1 MDPNYTG
8 VVWFATRIEKA
19 RPTAVG
25 AMIDDMPDIEVVVA
39 HSERATLRVGDMFL
53 KIDTDHARIDRE
65 VEVMARVPIPTPRVL
80 WLEPPVLALSA
91 VPGAALLATLTLA
104 HEENLDEVIAGY
116 GGRLAEHGYRAPATF
131 PEVAVL
137 RSLAGE

>member
-1 MDPNYTG
+1 
-8 VVWFATRIEKA
+8 
-19 RPTAVG
+19 
-25 AMIDDMPDIEVVVA
+25 MPDIEVVVA

-80 WLEPPVLALSA
+80 WLKPPVLALSA
-91 VPGAALLATLTLA
+91 APGAALLATLTLA

-131 PEVAVL
+131 P
-137 RSLAGE
+137 